1 MLLLSQLIRRAG
13 RLAVPVAAPAVQL
26 VGRAVRR
33 TGMVDFSPEQ
43 VRFLEFG
50 RVVDTTRLGA
60 EFGYV
65 PRYST
70 AAAFDDFVRGRRL
83 RPALEPATVER
94 VEQRVLGALDTVAR
108 AARAGRG

>member
-1 MLLLSQLIRRAG
+1 
-13 RLAVPVAAPAVQL
+13 
-26 VGRAVRR
+26 
-33 TGMVDFSPEQ
+33 MVDFSPEQ

-83 RPALEPATVER
+83 RPVLEPATVER
-94 VEQRVLGALDTVAR
+94 VEQRVLEC
-108 AARAGRG
+108 AGHGRPGGGGRPWVTPG